1 VENPPPAPPEA
12 TKAPSTPRQ
21 EPTPARSA
29 PKEPARPPASQ
40 PSRATP
46 PPAVA
51 REPEPAPPV
60 PTPAE
65 PAPQAQTPVA
75 PAPASPPPVAAPQPA
90 APARPAGPSPED
102 QVRAVLRSYEAAY
115 ESLDA
120 RAVRA
125 LWPGLGD
132 QRQHD
137 LQKAFDAY
145 RSLELELNDCAITVT
160 GDTAQANCKMR
171 QSFQPKVGE
180 GARREAPIRFR
191 LARQGEGW
199 RIESTGS

>member
-1 VENPPPAPPEA
+1 L
-12 TKAPSTPRQ
+12 RRRR
-21 EPTPARSA
+21 PARRPS
-29 PKEPARPPASQ
+29 PRPSPQRQRARPVRV
-40 PSRATP
+40 PS
-46 PPAVA
+46 
-51 REPEPAPPV
+51 
-60 PTPAE
+60 
-65 PAPQAQTPVA
+65 
-75 PAPASPPPVAAPQPA
+75 
-90 APARPAGPSPED
+90 
-102 QVRAVLRSYEAAY
+102 AVLRSYEAAY